1 MSHYVNFR
9 FGHSHLR
16 HKREQVLCRHSVWK
30 WPVLLFALTVWE
42 DDIMTA
48 WGKKRSEDL
57 TCLMVCQ
64 SQPSGKGAT
73 RKDRWLDE
81 LSAQSL
87 FVKFVKWICRIT
99 VVKTPLNNHHC
110 CRISIWHSFG
120 TNARRRD
127 EVWSRTVLACLDTL
141 PSCRHIWLIS
151 RWGTWQQFKH
161 SSHLKLNVLS
171 HLLCTA
177 ITRLQT
183 LPLNAFVCIS
193 FF

>member
-1 MSHYVNFR
+1 MTCPAICFDS
-9 FGHSHLR
+9 LR
-16 HKREQVLCRHSVWK
+16 RWHHDCV
-30 WPVLLFALTVWE
+30 
-42 DDIMTA
+42 
-48 WGKKRSEDL
+48 GKKRSEDL

-73 RKDRWLDE
+73 RKDSWLDE
-81 LSAQSL
+81 LSVQSL

-161 SSHLKLNVLS
+161 SSHLKLNVLGINITS
-171 HLLCTA
+171 LVHCNNTAPNSSTERFCMHFFFLVSSLLNF
-177 ITRLQT
+177 
-183 LPLNAFVCIS
+183 PSSLNATRQETA
-193 FF
+193 